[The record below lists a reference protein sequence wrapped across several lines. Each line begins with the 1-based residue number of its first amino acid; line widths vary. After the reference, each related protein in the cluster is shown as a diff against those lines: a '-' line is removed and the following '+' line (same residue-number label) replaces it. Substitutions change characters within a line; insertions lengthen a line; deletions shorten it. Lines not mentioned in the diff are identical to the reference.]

1 MSEQETR
8 DLPSGDPGRAGV
20 GGSRGPDSPQGPL
33 RKIGRY
39 TIKRVIASGGMGTVY
54 EAVQDKPRR
63 SVAIKTM
70 SHSVTSPSALRRFEY
85 EAQLLARLRHPC
97 IAQIYE
103 AGTHDEGGTTV
114 PFFAM
119 EYIPNARPITEYA
132 ETKKL
137 TSRDRLELFAKVC
150 DAIHHGHQKGIIHR
164 DLKPMNILVDSSG
177 QPRIID
183 FGVARAIDS
192 DMAGATQQTNVG
204 QLVGTVQYMSPEQ
217 CDADP
222 SDIDTR
228 SDIYALGMVLYEMLC
243 GSLPYDVSTVSIC
256 EAARLIREA
265 DPEKLRLQD
274 PSLRGE
280 VDTIVFKALAK
291 DRDRR
296 YQSAYG
302 LAQDIRRYLAGE
314 AIAARPPSF
323 AYQVRV
329 FARRNKTLIG
339 AVAAVFVVLVAGI
352 VVSSSMYGS
361 AQRER
366 LRAQAESVKALR
378 TLDFLQ
384 HMLWTADPNKEG
396 PEVRLVDLLNR
407 YSAILPVLEDEPEVE
422 AAVRTTLGLGY
433 QEMGLLD
440 EAEPHLTRALALRE
454 ELLGAEFPDTL
465 SSMYHL
471 AGLYHDQRQLDK
483 VEPLTLRAYELRQQV
498 LGEAHPDT
506 LDSMSELAWL
516 RQDQGRYAEA
526 EQLKRQVVKMRRDL
540 FGADDPGTQDAVADL
555 AHTLVVQGN
564 LDEAGRLFE
573 NRSPPAGLGIE
584 NWYQGEGTI
593 DLAGDP
599 ATVVLFWEVWC
610 PYCQHQVPRLQEMY
624 PRFHQRGL
632 QMIGLIEQRLDTQP
646 EEVRNFIATRNLT
659 YPVARTATDTQ
670 GYFGLSGV
678 PTAALIRNGRV
689 VWCGSASRV
698 SEDLLDGLLDGG
710 NAVTPAERA
719 ALDGGF

>member
-8 DLPSGDPGRAGV
+8 DLPSGGSGAPGDGAAGRTGGPGR
-20 GGSRGPDSPQGPL
+20 PL

-54 EAVQDKPRR
+54 EAVQDRPRR
-63 SVAIKTM
+63 SVALKTM

-103 AGTHDEGGTTV
+103 AGTHDQGGTTV

-119 EYIPNARPITEYA
+119 EYIPNAKPITEYA
-132 ETKKL
+132 EAKKMS
-137 TSRDRLELFAKVC
+137 SRRRLELFAKVC

-192 DMAGATQQTNVG
+192 DMAGTTQQTNVG

-222 SDIDTR
+222 NDLDTR
-228 SDIYALGMVLYEMLC
+228 SDVYALGMVLYELLS

-265 DPEKLRLQD
+265 DPQSLRMKD
-274 PSLRGE
+274 PALRGE
-280 VDTIVFKALAK
+280 VETIVDKALAK
-291 DRDRR
+291 DRERR
-296 YQSAYG
+296 YQSAFG

-323 AYQVRV
+323 LYQVQV
-329 FARRNKTLIG
+329 FARRNRTLFG

-352 VVSSSMYGS
+352 IVSTSMYRT
-361 AQRER
+361 AQSER
-366 LRAQAESVKALR
+366 QRAESESAKALT

-384 HMLWTADPNKEG
+384 SMLWTADPNSMG

-407 YSAILPVLEDEPEVE
+407 YSTLMPHLEDEPEIE
-422 AAVRTTLGLGY
+422 AAVRTTFGLGY
-433 QEMGLLD
+433 QELGLFD
-440 EAEPHLTRALALRE
+440 EAEPHLVRALDLRE
-454 ELLGAEFPDTL
+454 DLLGPEHPDTL
-465 SSMYHL
+465 TSMYHL

-498 LGEAHPDT
+498 LGKTHPDT
-506 LDSMSELAWL
+506 LESMSELAWL
-516 RQDQGRYAEA
+516 RQDQGRFAEA

-540 FGADDPGTQDAVADL
+540 FGEDDPGTRDAVADL

-564 LDEAGRLFE
+564 LAEAERLFE
-573 NRSPPAGLGIE
+573 HRGAPDDFRIE
-584 NWYQGEGTI
+584 AWFQGEGMV
-593 DLAGDP
+593 DLAGDE
-599 ATVVLFWEVWC
+599 ATVILFWEVWC
-610 PYCQHQVPRLQEMY
+610 PFCQHQVPRLQEMY
-624 PRFHQRGL
+624 TRYRERGL
-632 QMIGLIEQRLDTQP
+632 QIVGLTEQRLDTSADK
-646 EEVRNFIATRNLT
+646 VRAYIDSRNLT
-659 YPVARTATDTQ
+659 YPVARATAETRE
-670 GYFGLSGV
+670 YFDLPYIPSV
-678 PTAALIRNGRV
+678 ALIKKGRI
-689 VWCGSASRV
+689 VWCGSADRV
-698 SEDLLDGLLDGG
+698 SDALLDGLIEGRG
-710 NAVTPAERA
+710 AGKPAERA
-719 ALDGGF
+719 ALDGRS

>member
-1 MSEQETR
+1 
-8 DLPSGDPGRAGV
+8 
-20 GGSRGPDSPQGPL
+20 L

-54 EAVQDKPRR
+54 EAVQERPRR
-63 SVAIKTM
+63 SVAVKTM

-103 AGTHDEGGTTV
+103 AGTHDEEGTTV

-132 ETKKL
+132 EAKKMS
-137 TSRDRLELFAKVC
+137 SRERLELFAKVC

-222 SDIDTR
+222 NDIDTR

-265 DPEKLRLQD
+265 DPEKLRLKD

-280 VDTIVFKALAK
+280 VETIVFKALAK
-291 DRDRR
+291 DRDLR
-296 YQSAYG
+296 YQSAFG

-323 AYQVRV
+323 AYQVQV
-329 FARRNKTLIG
+329 FARRNKTLIA

-352 VVSSSMYGS
+352 VVSRSMYNT
-361 AQRER
+361 AQIER
-366 LRAQAESVKALR
+366 LRAEAESIKALR

-433 QEMGLLD
+433 QEMGLFD

-454 ELLGAEFPDTL
+454 ELLGAEDPETL

-483 VEPLTLRAYELRQQV
+483 VEPLTLRAYKLRQQV
-498 LGEAHPDT
+498 LGETHPDT

-526 EQLKRQVVKMRRDL
+526 EQLKRQVVKIRRDL
-540 FGADDPGTQDAVADL
+540 FGKDDPETQDAVADL
-555 AHTLVVQGN
+555 AHTLIVQGN
-564 LDEAGRLFE
+564 LSEAGRLFE
-573 NRSPPAGLGIE
+573 HRSPPAGLGIE
-584 NWYQGEGTI
+584 NWYQGEGTF

-624 PRFHQRGL
+624 GRYQERGL
-632 QMIGLIEQRLDTQP
+632 QMIGLIEQRLDTQA
-646 EEVRNFIATRNLT
+646 EEVRDYISTRNLT
-659 YPVARTATDTQ
+659 YPVARTAADTQ
-670 GYFGLSGV
+670 DYFGLDGV
-678 PTAALIRNGRV
+678 PSVALIKNGRV

-698 SEDLLDGLLDGG
+698 SEDLLDGLIDSREP
-710 NAVTPAERA
+710 ATPAERA
-719 ALDGGF
+719 ALDGKF